1 MSRFLPPSPSLSLP
15 PLSSSSAAGS
25 ASGGA
30 HQATLQEQVGGHG
43 AQWLPLPQAVSERK
57 LTSVSFL
64 LCSLKLCCVHITCYV
79 AENSVTSC
87 VCSLQFVVA
96 SCIVILLCCHLSLY
110 VCIFVFSCLVSHTLP
125 LRLVV
130 QRTKRIDETQQLLL
144 DMLEDLTSGT
154 DQERQEFMAV
164 CVETLN
170 NFKKSDMLTPI
181 FVFERL
187 CSIIH
192 PVS

>member
-1 MSRFLPPSPSLSLP
+1 M
-15 PLSSSSAAGS
+15 
-25 ASGGA
+25 
-30 HQATLQEQVGGHG
+30 
-43 AQWLPLPQAVSERK
+43 
-57 LTSVSFL
+57 
-64 LCSLKLCCVHITCYV
+64 
-79 AENSVTSC
+79 
-87 VCSLQFVVA
+87 
-96 SCIVILLCCHLSLY
+96 
-110 VCIFVFSCLVSHTLP
+110 
-125 LRLVV
+125 V

-192 PVS
+192 PVRFTFMWYIFYMCILTSSSGIYLCV